1 MPQWQMGPA
10 KWFWGGTGSEH
21 LQDVYT
27 KGAEF
32 TVTPQTQ
39 PVEFDIV
46 GHVDDIET
54 DLSVEAK
61 IAIALAPKM
70 DISTFLP
77 YINKIVDGD
86 KVLFD
91 GVVDIGRSLRDRGKA
106 LMLHPANLPDSDVS
120 QDFYM
125 PCAVCT
131 SGFRVVYDNTT
142 VRIIEATFTGYV
154 DNLTSKRK
162 FQIGDRTA
170 AVDVTPPTVDSTVPL
185 DDAVDVPVASGLNI
199 DFVMDEAIDPATVIK
214 SNTLIMKTT
223 DQSVFSNY
231 TVTYLSAA
239 KTIRLTTT
247 AVLANSTEYVVT
259 LTTGVKDVNGNAIA
273 APATLK
279 FTTAA

>member
-10 KWFWGGTGSEH
+10 KWFWDGV

-32 TVTPQTQ
+32 TVTPKTQ
-39 PVEFDIV
+39 AVEFDIV

-54 DLSVEAK
+54 DLEVTAK
-61 IAIALAPKM
+61 IAIALAPGM
-70 DISTFLP
+70 DISTFIP

-91 GVVDIGRSLRDRGKA
+91 GVVDIGRSLRDRGKP
-106 LMLHPANLPDSDVS
+106 LMLHPANLPDNDVS

-131 SGFRVVYDNTT
+131 SEFKVVFDNTT

-154 DNLTSKRK
+154 DNLSSKRK

-170 AVDVTPPTVDSTVPL
+170 NVDITPPTVTSTTPL
-185 DDAVDVPVASGLNI
+185 DDATGVAKASGLNI
-199 DFVMDEAIDPATVIK
+199 DFVMSEAINQATAVK
-214 SNTLIMKTT
+214 GNTVMQTTTGNTLFT
-223 DQSVFSNY
+223 DY
-231 TVTYLSAA
+231 TVSYISAS
-239 KTIRLTTT
+239 KTIRITTG
-247 AVLANSTEYVVT
+247 AVLEASTEYLVM
-259 LTTGVKDVNGNAIA
+259 LTTGVKDLSGNALET
-273 APATLK
+273 PCQLT
-279 FTTAA
+279 FTTGL

>member
-10 KWFWGGTGSEH
+10 KWYWDNL

-27 KGAEF
+27 KGSEF

-39 PVEFDIV
+39 AVDFDIV

-54 DLSVEAK
+54 DLQVTAK
-61 IAIALAPKM
+61 VAIALAPGM
-70 DISTFLP
+70 DISAFIP

-86 KVLFD
+86 KVLYD
-91 GVVDIGRSLRDRGKA
+91 GVVDIGRSLRDRGKP
-106 LMLHPANLPDSDVS
+106 LMLHPANLLDSDVS

-131 SGFRVVYDNTT
+131 SEFKVVFDNTT

-162 FQIGDRTA
+162 FQIGDRSA
-170 AVDVTPPTVDSTVPL
+170 KADVTPPEVESTTPVS
-185 DDAVDVPVASGLNI
+185 DAMEIAKASGLHI
-199 DFVMDEAIDPATVIK
+199 DFTMSEAIEPK
-214 SNTLIMKTT
+214 SVVKANTLMQEVADGTLFNNY
-223 DQSVFSNY
+223 SVSY
-231 TVTYLSAA
+231 ISATN
-239 KTIRLTTT
+239 TIRITTNT
-247 AVLANSTEYVVT
+247 ALDGNTEYRVI
-259 LTTGVKDVNGNAIA
+259 LTNGVKDLAGNALVN
-273 APATLK
+273 PYFVE